1 MMPSAW
7 LPTTPAGDPLR
18 MADCAP
24 DLDALREEVL
34 WGLGQPQKELPPKL
48 LYDAHGAALFERI
61 TALEEY
67 YPTRTERTIL
77 QEHVDEMAA
86 LLGER
91 IQLIEYGSGSS
102 AKTRLLLDALRE
114 PVAYVPIDIA
124 REQLAQT
131 TTALRAAYPQMDV
144 LPVCADYTRHH
155 ALPTPTRPATR
166 RVAYFPG
173 STIGNFDPTDAQVF
187 LRHLAALCGPGGA
200 ALIGVDLPKDPLLLH
215 AAYNDREGVTVAFN
229 QNVLTRLNREL
240 GADFQV
246 ERFRHYAPYN
256 PIAQRVEMHLVSRC
270 AQTVRVGDSAFS
282 FWRGE
287 SIWTESSYKYA
298 PPAFARLAAAAGFTV
313 AQVWM
318 DPHQLFSV
326 QYLVVR

>member
-1 MMPSAW
+1 MRKHSQEPKGLSY
-7 LPTTPAGDPLR
+7 LG
-18 MADCAP
+18 
-24 DLDALREEVL
+24 ALREEVL
-34 WGLGQPQKELPPKL
+34 RGLGQPQKELPPKL
-48 LYDAHGAALFERI
+48 LYDARGAELFERI

-67 YPTRTERTIL
+67 YLTRTERAIL
-77 QEHVDEMAA
+77 QEHVDEMAT

-102 AKTRLLLDALRE
+102 AKTRQLLDALRE

-131 TTALRAAYPQMDV
+131 TTALRAAYPQMDI
-144 LPVCADYTRHH
+144 LPVCADYTRPH

-173 STIGNFDPTDAQVF
+173 STIGNFDPAGAQDF

-215 AAYNDREGVTVAFN
+215 AAYNDREGVTMAFN

-240 GADFQV
+240 GADFEL

-256 PIAQRVEMHLVSRC
+256 PVAQRVEMHLVSRC

-282 FWRGE
+282 FCRGE

-326 QYLVVR
+326 QYLVVQ